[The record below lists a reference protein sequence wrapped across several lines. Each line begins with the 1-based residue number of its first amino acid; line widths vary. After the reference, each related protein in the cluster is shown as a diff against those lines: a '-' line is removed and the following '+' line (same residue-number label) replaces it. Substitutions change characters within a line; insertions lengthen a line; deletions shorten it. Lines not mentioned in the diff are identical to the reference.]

1 MKDLSKKLDPYTLNA
16 PRTLVGGLAMLT
28 LTLATGRNEGYALV
42 RPEQLFFMLASVGV
56 GGGLGDAC
64 YVLSM
69 ARIGVSR
76 AFPIANTYP
85 TLTMLFGMLFLGEHV
100 SLLMVVGLVAVLGGI
115 LLMSRRSALDVTL
128 SDHHNS
134 RGIALALVASVCWAV
149 SMVLL
154 APGLRGLD
162 NIMVASIRT
171 PALAL
176 FCWGMVAT
184 RRTWPK
190 LRALA
195 PREWVVLIVGGLI
208 GWGLGSVLFLTSVS
222 MLGATR
228 AAILTSTSP
237 LFALPLSVTFL
248 KEKVNRLIV
257 SGTALTV
264 VGIILVS

>member
-1 MKDLSKKLDPYTLNA
+1 
-16 PRTLVGGLAMLT
+16 
-28 LTLATGRNEGYALV
+28 
-42 RPEQLFFMLASVGV
+42 
-56 GGGLGDAC
+56 
-64 YVLSM
+64 
-69 ARIGVSR
+69 
-76 AFPIANTYP
+76 
-85 TLTMLFGMLFLGEHV
+85 
-100 SLLMVVGLVAVLGGI
+100 
-115 LLMSRRSALDVTL
+115 
-128 SDHHNS
+128 
-134 RGIALALVASVCWAV
+134 
-149 SMVLL
+149 MVLL